1 MPNTCAAPPEQLGL
15 FEAGG
20 ADMLVWQHPNA
31 NRQTRLGDALVAY
44 EFKRARRR
52 TIGLAVSPKGLSV
65 RAPAWVPVGEIEQ
78 FLLSKASWVLDK
90 LRYMQ
95 TRAQRPERVW
105 QDGMAWAYL
114 GRDYT
119 VQLDPTHRFDGAGVG
134 LVGHTVS
141 VALPHDCGPERLR
154 DTLQAWMM
162 SQART
167 CFTQR
172 LNHYAPRLGVRWTRL
187 SLSSAA
193 TRWGTAKADGSIRL
207 NWHLMALP
215 LELVDYVV
223 VHELSHLREMNHSP
237 AFWAVVASV
246 MPDYAEHRRALQR
259 HGMAEL

>member
-1 MPNTCAAPPEQLGL
+1 
-15 FEAGG
+15 
-20 ADMLVWQHPNA
+20 
-31 NRQTRLGDALVAY
+31 
-44 EFKRARRR
+44 
-52 TIGLAVSPKGLSV
+52 
-65 RAPAWVPVGEIEQ
+65 
-78 FLLSKASWVLDK
+78 
-90 LRYMQ
+90 
-95 TRAQRPERVW
+95 
-105 QDGMAWAYL
+105 
-114 GRDYT
+114 
-119 VQLDPTHRFDGAGVG
+119 
-134 LVGHTVS
+134 

-162 SQART
+162 NQARS
-167 CFTQR
+167 CFTER
-172 LNHYAPRLGVRWTRL
+172 LNHFAPQLGVSWTRL

-246 MPDYAEHRRALQR
+246 LPDYVERRRALQR

>member
-20 ADMLVWQHPNA
+20 SDMLVWQHPNA
-31 NRQTRLGDALVAY
+31 NRQARLGDAVVAY

-52 TIGLAVSPKGLSV
+52 TIGLAVSAKGLSV

-78 FLLSKASWVLDK
+78 FLLSKATWVLDK
-90 LRYMQ
+90 LRDMQ

-105 QDGMAWAYL
+105 QDGMPWAYL

-119 VQLDPTHRFDGAGVG
+119 VQLDPTHRFKGAGVG
-134 LVGHTVS
+134 LVGNTVS

-167 CFTQR
+167 CFTER
-172 LNHYAPRLGVRWTRL
+172 LNHFAPQLGVRWTRL

-246 MPDYAEHRRALQR
+246 MPDYAERRRVLQR